1 MHFCPILKKLLTR
14 KFLFSLSII
23 FVKLQSIIPGKSFRR
38 PFLNQSIIKNHI
50 KMTFKN
56 SIFIL
61 TSLSLLVISCTCGHV
76 VNNGAG
82 QTEYVAPGIGLGSVI
97 AVVVSWSRNKSI
109 LWAIIHGLLGWLYVI
124 YALLVKA
131 K

>member
-1 MHFCPILKKLLTR
+1 MNIDRKILLPALAVT
-14 KFLFSLSII
+14 
-23 FVKLQSIIPGKSFRR
+23 V
-38 PFLNQSIIKNHI
+38 
-50 KMTFKN
+50 
-56 SIFIL
+56 
-61 TSLSLLVISCTCGHV
+61 LVISCVTGPS
-76 VNNGAG
+76 NNGYMQPVYYG
-82 QTEYVAPGIGLGSVI
+82 PGIGLGTII